1 MDLNGPCWSWRQVYG
16 MSSFEQLEN
25 GMYEIHIL
33 LVKWSVIPLVQQ
45 SGRELPSSLLCK
57 RVDQCLCLVLGS
69 VRTVGSCLHRPQHSE
84 MEEATEREGGAGE
97 ALRGGGE
104 AAPQAAAGG
113 DAGIGAAA
121 AGGVQYQEGEPAG
134 ATQAAAGTSQTG
146 ASGSG
151 QSPPP
156 AFEE

>member
-1 MDLNGPCWSWRQVYG
+1 
-16 MSSFEQLEN
+16 
-25 GMYEIHIL
+25 
-33 LVKWSVIPLVQQ
+33 
-45 SGRELPSSLLCK
+45 
-57 RVDQCLCLVLGS
+57 
-69 VRTVGSCLHRPQHSE
+69 

-113 DAGIGAAA
+113 DGGVGAAA

-134 ATQAAAGTSQTG
+134 ATQAAAETNQTG

-151 QSPPP
+151 QIGR
-156 AFEE
+156 AHV